1 MIKKLLCSAQPYQRI
16 ARVFYMKTKA
26 FKAALPYTLPI
37 CVGFLFL
44 GMSYG
49 FLMRSIGC
57 SVGYPRFMSMCIFAG
72 SREFV
77 TVNLLLSAF
86 HPLSAFLL
94 ALMVNARH
102 LFYGISMLDKYEYT
116 GWKKFYLIYGMCDES
131 FSINCTVTPPEDV
144 DKGWF
149 MFFVTFLNHLYW
161 VCGAA
166 AGALLGYVIHFDT
179 TGIEFVMTAL
189 FVVMFMG
196 QWEEHPDHRPAL
208 IGLVIPIV
216 CLFVFGSQ
224 NFIIPSMVLI
234 VVCFMT
240 LKKYLQPE
248 VKE

>member
-16 ARVFYMKTKA
+16 VRVFYMKTKA

-49 FLMRSIGC
+49 FLMRSKGF
-57 SVGYPRFMSMCIFAG
+57 SVGYPLFMSMFIFAG
-72 SREFV
+72 SMEFV

-102 LFYGISMLDKYEYT
+102 LFYGISMLDKYEHT

-161 VCGAA
+161 VCGAT

-189 FVVMFMG
+189 FVVMFME
-196 QWEEHPDHRPAL
+196 QWEEHPDHRPVL

>member
-1 MIKKLLCSAQPYQRI
+1 
-16 ARVFYMKTKA
+16 
-26 FKAALPYTLPI
+26 
-37 CVGFLFL
+37 
-44 GMSYG
+44 
-49 FLMRSIGC
+49 
-57 SVGYPRFMSMCIFAG
+57 
-72 SREFV
+72 
-77 TVNLLLSAF
+77 
-86 HPLSAFLL
+86 
-94 ALMVNARH
+94 
-102 LFYGISMLDKYEYT
+102 
-116 GWKKFYLIYGMCDES
+116 
-131 FSINCTVTPPEDV
+131 
-144 DKGWF
+144 

-161 VCGAA
+161 VCGAT

-208 IGLVIPIV
+208 SGLVIPIV
-216 CLFVFGSQ
+216 CLFVFGNQ

>member
-1 MIKKLLCSAQPYQRI
+1 MAVFSLLTNKSYQGNMKRSFRILNECTIYFIIKFTERI
-16 ARVFYMKTKA
+16 VK
-26 FKAALPYTLPI
+26 
-37 CVGFLFL
+37 
-44 GMSYG
+44 
-49 FLMRSIGC
+49 
-57 SVGYPRFMSMCIFAG
+57 
-72 SREFV
+72 
-77 TVNLLLSAF
+77 SAF
-86 HPLSAFLL
+86 NPIAAFFL

-102 LFYGISMLDKYEYT
+102 LFYGLSMLEKYKNT
-116 GWKKFYLIYGMCDES
+116 GWKKPYLIFGMCDEY
-131 FSINCTVTPPEDV
+131 FTINSAVTPPEDV

-149 MFFVTFLNHLYW
+149 MFFVTLLNHLYW
-161 VCGAA
+161 VCGAT

>member
-1 MIKKLLCSAQPYQRI
+1 MAVFSLLTNKSYQGNMKRSFRILNECTIYFIIKFTERI
-16 ARVFYMKTKA
+16 VK
-26 FKAALPYTLPI
+26 
-37 CVGFLFL
+37 
-44 GMSYG
+44 
-49 FLMRSIGC
+49 
-57 SVGYPRFMSMCIFAG
+57 
-72 SREFV
+72 
-77 TVNLLLSAF
+77 SAF
-86 HPLSAFLL
+86 NPIAAFFL

-102 LFYGISMLDKYEYT
+102 LFYGLSMLEKYKNI
-116 GWKKFYLIYGMCDES
+116 GWKKPYLIFGMCDES
-131 FSINCTVTPPEDV
+131 FTINSAVTPPEDV

-149 MFFVTFLNHLYW
+149 MFFVTLLNHLYW
-161 VCGAA
+161 VCGAT

-248 VKE
+248 GKE

>member
-1 MIKKLLCSAQPYQRI
+1 MKK
-16 ARVFYMKTKA
+16 KA
-26 FKAALPYTLPI
+26 FQAAFPYTLPI

-49 FLMRSIGC
+49 FMMRSKGF
-57 SVGYPRFMSMCIFAG
+57 SFLYPLFMSMFIFAG
-72 SREFV
+72 SMEFV
-77 TVNLLLSAF
+77 TANLLLSAF
-86 HPLSAFLL
+86 SPVAAFFL

-102 LFYGISMLDKYEYT
+102 LFYGLSMLDKYKNT
-116 GWKKFYLIYGMCDES
+116 GWKKFYLIFGMCDES
-131 FSINCTVTPPEDV
+131 FTVNCTVTPPDDV
-144 DKGWF
+144 DRGWF
-149 MFFVTFLNHLYW
+149 MFFVNLLNQIYW
-161 VCGAA
+161 VFAA
-166 AGALLGYVIHFDT
+166 TAGALLGYVIHFDT

-196 QWEEHPDHRPAL
+196 HWEEHPDHRPAL

-224 NFIIPSMVLI
+224 NFIIPSMALI

>member
-1 MIKKLLCSAQPYQRI
+1 
-16 ARVFYMKTKA
+16 MKTKA

-49 FLMRSIGC
+49 FLMRSKGF
-57 SVGYPRFMSMCIFAG
+57 SVGYPLFMSMFIFAG
-72 SREFV
+72 SMEFV

-102 LFYGISMLDKYEYT
+102 LFYGISMLDKYEHT

-149 MFFVTFLNHLYW
+149 MFFVTFLNHLYTGSVELLQAHCW
-161 VCGAA
+161 V
-166 AGALLGYVIHFDT
+166 
-179 TGIEFVMTAL
+179 M
-189 FVVMFMG
+189 
-196 QWEEHPDHRPAL
+196 
-208 IGLVIPIV
+208 
-216 CLFVFGSQ
+216 
-224 NFIIPSMVLI
+224 
-234 VVCFMT
+234 
-240 LKKYLQPE
+240 
-248 VKE
+248 

>member
-1 MIKKLLCSAQPYQRI
+1 
-16 ARVFYMKTKA
+16 
-26 FKAALPYTLPI
+26 
-37 CVGFLFL
+37 
-44 GMSYG
+44 
-49 FLMRSIGC
+49 
-57 SVGYPRFMSMCIFAG
+57 
-72 SREFV
+72 
-77 TVNLLLSAF
+77 
-86 HPLSAFLL
+86 
-94 ALMVNARH
+94 
-102 LFYGISMLDKYEYT
+102 
-116 GWKKFYLIYGMCDES
+116 MCDES

-149 MFFVTFLNHLYW
+149 MFFVTLLNHLYW
-161 VCGAA
+161 VCGAT

-224 NFIIPSMVLI
+224 NFIIPSMALI
-234 VVCFMT
+234 IVCFMT

-248 VKE
+248 VTRFLPFLIFPEGKTPPAYIQYLGKVLPYAVIGLLVIYCLKDVPASSTYGLPEAIAILFIMVLHKWKKNTLLSIGGGTILYMILVQMVF